1 MPEVLD
7 TCLAI
12 ALGVTFSQALC
23 AAICPRMGW
32 ERAFLDAIA
41 EICPPV
47 TVVLGL
53 RVVRGLAVYISCE
66 CLALWD
72 GD

>member
-47 TVVLGL
+47 AVVLGL

-72 GD
+72 GI